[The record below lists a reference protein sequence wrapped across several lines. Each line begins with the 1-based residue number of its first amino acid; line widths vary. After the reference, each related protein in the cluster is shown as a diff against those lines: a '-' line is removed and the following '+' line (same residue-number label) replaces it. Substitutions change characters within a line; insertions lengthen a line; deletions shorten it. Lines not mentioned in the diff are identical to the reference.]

1 MHRILPV
8 LLALATLALPLGVR
22 AQDPLVIPAPN
33 IAGNPSDD
41 AAIWHVYGLIPGDVL
56 AIRSGAGTAF
66 RVIGTLEE
74 GQPVRNLGCEDR
86 DGGFWCRI
94 STYERPRISGWVNG
108 RYLTDEGVPSAG
120 PLPGDEDETVIPGTA
135 YHATGTIRCQRPGDA
150 RVIACAFGIVRN
162 GPFAEIDLTYPGGYT
177 RALTYRA
184 GRFAAADGSDVRS
197 RKQGGVAVVTVNGE
211 EVFHIPDDVVMGW

>member
-1 MHRILPV
+1 MRRILPV
-8 LLALATLALPLGVR
+8 LLALTTLALPFGAR
-22 AQDPLVIPAPN
+22 AQDPLVIPAPT
-33 IAGNPSDD
+33 IGGSASDD
-41 AAIWHVYGLIPGDVL
+41 AAIWHVYGLVPGDVL

-74 GQPVRNLGCEDR
+74 GQPLRNLGCEDR

-108 RYLTDEGVPSAG
+108 RYLTDEDLPPAG
-120 PLPGDEDETVIPGTA
+120 ALPDGDESVIPGMA

-150 RVIACAFGIVRN
+150 RVTACAFGIVRD

-177 RALTYRA
+177 RSLTYRA

-197 RKQGGVAVVTVNGE
+197 RKQGGVAIVTVNGE